1 MVSLIYFKYFT
12 ILQDPFQQL
21 SKEFRDKL
29 DPEER
34 KQVKVFL
41 GLTDIDTFSLELHE
55 ILQLKTSS
63 TVEDGFAPHWE

>member
-21 SKEFRDKL
+21 SKEFRDRL
-29 DPEER
+29 DSEER

-55 ILQLKTSS
+55 ILQLKTNS